1 MRPRRDVPTRWM
13 RAAEAAQYAKDRGYP
28 EVTVEMIRANV
39 RLDLLSAY
47 AIGKGH
53 FYRLRVEDVDEWLDK
68 RPWEQPVTYFFANG
82 RWYAELDS

>member
-1 MRPRRDVPTRWM
+1 MK
-13 RAAEAAQYAKDRGYP
+13 AAEAAQYANDLGHL

-39 RLDLLSAY
+39 RLDLLPAY

-68 RPWEQPVTYFFANG
+68 RPWDQPVNYFFANG
-82 RWYAELDS
+82 RWYAELETK